1 MSDFPTLKTGAV
13 QQYPAQRSIEF
24 ATEIVRFLDG
34 SEQRFR
40 SYASAL
46 KRWVIRL
53 DLLDEAEMHALRE
66 FFRNLEGSSGSF
78 SFTDP
83 WDSTT
88 HLHCSLELDEL
99 AEDFSDEGRGSTSLT
114 VTENR
119 E

>member
-1 MSDFPTLKTGAV
+1 MSHFPTLKTGAV
-13 QQYPAQRSIEF
+13 QQYPAQKSIQF

-40 SYASAL
+40 SYESAL
-46 KRWVIRL
+46 RRWVIRL
-53 DLLDEAEMHALRE
+53 ELLDEIELHALRE

-83 WDSTT
+83 WDGAS
-88 HLHCSLELDEL
+88 HANCSFELDEL
-99 AEDFSDEGRGSTSLT
+99 TEELSDEGRGSTALT
-114 VTENR
+114 VSENR